1 MAGFEKASGAKST
14 FEAIRSELGEA
25 DWLRVM
31 DSLDPDVRSAIEFP
45 EAHTM
50 LPTSITGQLL
60 LTINVVV
67 CLRDRVGTHRL
78 LSAAGRRDADKM
90 MEGILSIFARFVSAE
105 QAFKRSGSLMSS
117 VYKGV
122 HAEAIPH
129 ADKPGGTLVIEGLGD
144 QPFAAAFLGGWIE
157 RAVERFGARKVSV
170 IERAWESGNI
180 ASDRLEF
187 VLDWQE

>member
-25 DWLRVM
+25 DWSRVM
-31 DSLDPDVRSAIEFP
+31 DALEPDARAAVEFP
-45 EAHTM
+45 EAHTL

-67 CLRDRVGTHRL
+67 CLRDRARTHRL

-90 MEGILSIFARFVSAE
+90 MEGILSIFARFVSAQ

-117 VYKGV
+117 VYNGV
-122 HAEAIPH
+122 RAEAFPH
-129 ADKPGGTLVIEGLGD
+129 EGKPGGTLVIEGLGD
-144 QPFAAAFLGGWIE
+144 QPYVAAFLSGWIA
-157 RAVERFGARKVSV
+157 RAVERFGARKVIV
-170 IERAWESGNI
+170 TERAWESGNI